1 MKKFNTL
8 VENLIPTSKFDM
20 SWQLIRTQARQ
31 IKDVQSKINFV
42 LEFLEKNPNIHNY
55 LRVKNW
61 LNMTKIGYKDFTSQQ
76 KFDEALNYLEEEKA
90 KFQSTEDNNKKL
102 SDFSTNELN
111 IVYKDLNKRKYNF
124 QFNKTP
130 VAHIEFIKALEDELS
145 KRK

>member
-61 LNMTKIGYKDFTSQQ
+61 VKMTKLGYKDEQSIIEFEDAEY
-76 KFDEALNYLEEEKA
+76 FLETEKA
-90 KFQSTEDNNKKL
+90 KFQSTEDNKKQL

-130 VAHIEFIKALEDELS
+130 VAHIEFIKA
-145 KRK
+145 